1 MTLARRECI
10 LPPMS
15 EVPESPPRP
24 ELVSFELRNF
34 RAFSHARVE
43 LEPDITVLIGRNDVG
58 KSTLLEAISRYGS
71 TLGEGSQGSDKTL
84 WGIGPHAPFFAA
96 RWRLGSEIWEH
107 SIRFDARDPEER
119 LSTGEMWWRWDAL
132 AHTLDSHAGEFK
144 VNGLKSIIHLT
155 TLSAKQWLLNTN
167 VPEAVFAPLGTAAS
181 FAVAG
186 PYLFEPSQLRKYN
199 AFNATRP
206 PELTGRGWPIWL
218 QQVLNRRD
226 GDFEAIETALRGMFP
241 FFRGLR
247 LQIRQP
253 SAAENSAD
261 AGPDAGLLRYNVSIE
276 VGSEAGE
283 SDESPPRVLPVDAA
297 SSGLLLALAHLALAY
312 ADDDSRLFL
321 LEEPENG
328 LNAKITLDMMR
339 SFLDAV
345 RQRKRQIILTTH
357 NPWWL
362 DLVPRESI
370 RVLTRDKVGAHVHRP
385 NVDELDALLA
395 EIDAHPS
402 ELMDVYGPE
411 GLLMNRRPRQ

>member
-1 MTLARRECI
+1 
-10 LPPMS
+10 MS
-15 EVPESPPRP
+15 EVPEIPPRP

-58 KSTLLEAISRYGS
+58 KSTLLDAITRYGS
-71 TLGEGSQGSDKTL
+71 TLGEGRQDKTL

-96 RWRLGSEIWEH
+96 RWRVGSEIWEH
-107 SIRFDARDPEER
+107 SIRLDARDPEEH
-119 LSTGEMWWRWDAL
+119 LSTGPMWWRWNPI
-132 AHTLDSHAGEFK
+132 AHTLDSHAGKFK
-144 VNGLKSIIHLT
+144 VNDLKPLVHLT
-155 TLSAKQWLLNTN
+155 ALSANQWLLNTN
-167 VPEAVFAPLGTAAS
+167 VPEAVFAPLSIPAS
-181 FAVAG
+181 FSVAG
-186 PYLFEPSQLRKYN
+186 PYLFEPSQLRQYY

-218 QQVLNRRD
+218 QQVLNRRN
-226 GDFEAIETALRGMFP
+226 GDFEAIEAALREMFP

-261 AGPDAGLLRYNVSIE
+261 AGPDVGPLRYNVSIE

-283 SDESPPRVLPVDAA
+283 PDESPPRVLPVDAA

-345 RQRKRQIILTTH
+345 RQRHRQIILTTH

-362 DLVPRESI
+362 DLVPRTSI
-370 RVLTRDKVGAHVHRP
+370 RVLTRDKVSAYVHRP

-411 GLLMNRRPRQ
+411 GLLMKRRSRDDG